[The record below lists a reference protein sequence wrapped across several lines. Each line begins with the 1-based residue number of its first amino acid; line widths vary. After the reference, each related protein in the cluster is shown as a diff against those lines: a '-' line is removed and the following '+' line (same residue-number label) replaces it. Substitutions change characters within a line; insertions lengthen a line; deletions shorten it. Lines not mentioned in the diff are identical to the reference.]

1 MVVPVL
7 PTLHDWS
14 CAHTGN
20 KLYPLIH
27 ARNPDLAPK
36 FTGMML
42 QLPVADIV
50 SLVENPAL
58 LTAKLQEAAQVLE
71 REMWTRDGSR

>member
-1 MVVPVL
+1 VVL
-7 PTLHDWS
+7 PPLPFV
-14 CAHTGN
+14 CACVCRAGN

-50 SLVENPAL
+50 SLVDNPTL

-71 REMWTRDGSR
+71 RERWTLEGSR